1 MARKQND
8 PTDMRCQAQDTH
20 MDRLREMEV
29 ALRDLKLECWGEG
42 WRRSSEDKVIRTTDS
57 VA

>member
-8 PTDMRCQAQDTH
+8 PTDMRCQAQGAR
-20 MDRLREMEV
+20 MDHLREMEG
-29 ALRDLKLECWGEG
+29 ALKDLKLECWGGG
-42 WRRSSEDKVIRTTDS
+42 WRRSSEDKVIRSTDS